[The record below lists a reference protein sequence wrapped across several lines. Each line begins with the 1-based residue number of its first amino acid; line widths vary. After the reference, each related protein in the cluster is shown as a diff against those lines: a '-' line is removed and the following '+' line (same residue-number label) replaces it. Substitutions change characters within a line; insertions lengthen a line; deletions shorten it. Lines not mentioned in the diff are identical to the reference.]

1 MAPVS
6 AIVRSA
12 MDLDIE
18 GVVCAVDPDT
28 ELVAAY
34 TVAIWTAFPAWAD
47 MNFVC
52 VPLPAGALTVR
63 ELAPIAEL
71 RALLIAPIVNNSLLF
86 GIFYSKNT

>member
-18 GVVCAVDPDT
+18 GVVCAVDPDIDSM
-28 ELVAAY
+28 AAY
-34 TVAIWTAFPAWAD
+34 TVSLWTAFPAWAD
-47 MNFVC
+47 MNFAC
-52 VPLPAGALTVR
+52 LPLLAGALTVR

-86 GIFYSKNT
+86 RVF

>member
-18 GVVCAVDPDT
+18 GVVCAVDPDIDSM
-28 ELVAAY
+28 AAY
-34 TVAIWTAFPAWAD
+34 TVSLWTAFPAWVD
-47 MNFVC
+47 LSLVC

-86 GIFYSKNT
+86 GVF

>member
-18 GVVCAVDPDT
+18 GVVCAVDPDID
-28 ELVAAY
+28 LMAAY
-34 TVAIWTAFPAWAD
+34 TVSLWTVFPAWAD

-52 VPLPAGALTVR
+52 LPLPAGALTVR

-71 RALLIAPIVNNSLLF
+71 RALLIAPIVNNSFLF
-86 GIFYSKNT
+86 GVF

>member
-18 GVVCAVDPDT
+18 GVVCAVDPDIDSM
-28 ELVAAY
+28 AAY
-34 TVAIWTAFPAWAD
+34 TVSLWTVFPAWVD
-47 MNFVC
+47 LSLVC

-71 RALLIAPIVNNSLLF
+71 RALLIAPIENNSLLF
-86 GIFYSKNT
+86 GVL

>member
-6 AIVRSA
+6 EIVRSA

-18 GVVCAVDPDT
+18 GVVCAVDPDIDSM
-28 ELVAAY
+28 AAY
-34 TVAIWTAFPAWAD
+34 TVSLWTAFPAWAD

-52 VPLPAGALTVR
+52 LPLPAGALTVR

-71 RALLIAPIVNNSLLF
+71 KAS
-86 GIFYSKNT
+86 